1 MPRKPAKPKAP
12 RCCYEEDGRKCGK
25 PASGNPPICP
35 PHAAILRAAAEMP
48 YNPVAAVVDAVKNG
62 RPVNLGDVVAGAA
75 DLFATMFAGRS
86 PYGPGSGAA
95 PRPPPSSSSGPRPPP
110 SGWDPFAAYANHEYK
125 QRREAPPPREDLTAA
140 RAAARRTFGWPA
152 GKRVTADELKVRF
165 RELAKK
171 NHPDRG
177 GSAQKMAQVNDAMDV
192 LTAELKSR

>member
-1 MPRKPAKPKAP
+1 MPPRKPAKPRAP

-25 PASGNPPICP
+25 PASGTPPICP

-86 PYGPGSGAA
+86 PYAAGAGAA
-95 PRPPPSSSSGPRPPP
+95 PRPPPSSSSGPTPPP
-110 SGWDPFAAYANHEYK
+110 GAGWDPFGAWQ
-125 QRREAPPPREDLTAA
+125 QRREQQPPPREDPTAA
-140 RAAARRTFGWPA
+140 RAAARRTFGWPP
-152 GKRVTADELKVRF
+152 GKKFTADELKARF

-177 GSAQKMAQVNDAMDV
+177 GSVQKMAQVNDAMDV
-192 LTAELKSR
+192 LTEELKSR